1 MKLTHAL
8 LGAAALMSASIGIA
22 QAQPDWVP
30 PGNDGRGYYSEFDR
44 NGYYDRDGRYQRIQG
59 GRPGRGFGR
68 GNRIAHAMS
77 ARKRRQQSRVGVNDA
92 IWEFTEESWAEHTH
106 ESSTNNQV
114 GIVRTHQI
122 SEGKVP
128 VVA

>member
-1 MKLTHAL
+1 MEARLVVAL
-8 LGAAALMSASIGIA
+8 EHLNCTLGE
-22 QAQPDWVP
+22 DWSGVDSP
-30 PGNDGRGYYSEFDR
+30 VNHVHRTTSDAYAV
-44 NGYYDRDGRYQRIQG
+44 
-59 GRPGRGFGR
+59 

-77 ARKRRQQSRVGVNDA
+77 ARERWQQSRVGVNDA

-106 ESSTNNQV
+106 ESSTDNQV

-128 VVA
+128 VVT